1 MLQSLNIKNIAVIE
15 KLKVDFHS
23 GVTAFTGETGAGKS
37 IIIDSINMI
46 LGARTS
52 RELVRY
58 GTDKA
63 MVQAV
68 FDGSPELNRLLED
81 NDIDA
86 DDGDIIITRTLTKDG
101 KSSARIND
109 TVVTLAVLREAADKL
124 INIHGQHDNQ
134 ALLTPEKHINFLD
147 AYAADDVALERYREI
162 YKRMRGL
169 KKKIASLALD
179 EKEKMQRIDLL
190 EYQVKEITEAR
201 LVPGEEAELMQQR
214 ELLENAEQ
222 ISNAAAEAY
231 ANLYELDEAQ
241 SAYDSISI
249 AVNALS
255 EISDVSPVI
264 RGIYE
269 QLSEAMYSVED
280 AAHEI
285 RDFASEV
292 EYDPQALEDVGER
305 LDIISR
311 LKKKYGSTIEEI
323 NEYGKKA
330 RKELAS
336 IEDAGELT
344 EELRAELEK
353 TIKEL
358 KQAGIAL
365 SSIRRKAAKALGA
378 EIEKSLAELDMEK
391 AKFSVCVETTK
402 SYEPDGID
410 RVEFMIST
418 NPGEP
423 LKPLVKIA
431 SGGEL
436 SRVMLAVK
444 SILAE
449 SDSVDTLIFDEIDTG
464 VSGRAAVKIAKKL
477 RSIGSTKQVICI
489 THLPQMTAAADN
501 HYLIKKN
508 TDGEMASTTLIE
520 LDTDGRIEEIARIID
535 GENASD
541 TARSH
546 ARELL
551 EHNGNLHK
559 P

>member
-15 KLKVDFHS
+15 KLKVDFHE

-68 FDGSPELNRLLED
+68 FDSSPEMNELLAE
-81 NDIDA
+81 NDIDTE
-86 DDGDIIITRTLTKDG
+86 DSDIIITRTLTKDG

-109 TVVTLAVLREAADKL
+109 TVVTLVVLREAADKL

-147 AYAADDVALERYREI
+147 AYAADNAELERYREI
-162 YKRMRGL
+162 YRRMRGL

-201 LVPGEEAELMQQR
+201 LISGEEAELMQQR

-222 ISNAAAEAY
+222 ISKAAAEAY
-231 ANLYELDEAQ
+231 ANLYELGEEQ

-255 EISDVSPVI
+255 EITDVSPVI

-305 LDIISR
+305 LDLISR

-365 SSIRRKAAKALGA
+365 SSIRRKSAKELGR
-378 EIEKSLAELDMEK
+378 EIENALAELDMEK

-402 SYEPDGID
+402 SYEPNGID

-449 SDSVDTLIFDEIDTG
+449 SDSVGTLIFDEIDTG
-464 VSGRAAVKIAKKL
+464 VSGSAAVKIARKL
-477 RSIGSTKQVICI
+477 RSIGKTKQVICI

-508 TDGEMASTTLIE
+508 TEGEMASTTLAE
-520 LDTDGRIEEIARIID
+520 LDRCGRIEEIARIID
-535 GENASD
+535 GENASE
-541 TARSH
+541 TARRH
-546 ARELL
+546 AMEML
-551 EHNGNLHK
+551 EDWK
-559 P
+559 